1 MPSTY
6 STNLKLQLMATGED
20 NGTWGDNT
28 NNNLG
33 TLIEESII
41 GAATVAMADANQT
54 ITTPD
59 GLTGSGRKVYL
70 TCTGALT
77 ANRNLVVPTANKNYV
92 IENATTGGFSIV
104 IKTTAGTGI
113 TVGAGLKRYVYADGT
128 NVVEAINSVGNLTIT
143 GTLGTIGALTV
154 TGNVAAGTFTTAGT
168 FNKVAITAPATGS
181 TLTIAD
187 GKTLTAS
194 NTLTLTG
201 TDSTSFAFPSASD
214 TVVTLTAT
222 QTLTNK
228 TLTTAALG
236 SSTATTQTQGD
247 NSTKV
252 ATTEYVDTGISAI
265 AGLPAGVTLP
275 YAGATAPTGY
285 LLCYGQAISR
295 ATYSALFAAI
305 STAYG
310 VGDGST
316 TFNLPDLRGR
326 VPAGLD
332 NMGGS
337 NASRLTSTTMSP
349 NGTTLGATGGT
360 QTHTLTEAE
369 MPSHSH
375 LWYGYN
381 IGLGGSGGGASVWMG
396 GSGSVTSAAG
406 SSAAHLNVQPTLM
419 FNYIIK
425 V

>member
-20 NGTWGDNT
+20 NGTWGENT

-92 IENATTGGFSIV
+92 VTNSTTGGFSIV
-104 IKTTAGTGI
+104 VKTTAGTGI
-113 TVGAGLKRYVYADGT
+113 TVGPALKRYVYADGT
-128 NVVEAINSVGNLTIT
+128 NVVEAINSVGDFTIT

-168 FNKVAITAPATGS
+168 FNKVVITAPATGS

-201 TDSTSFAFPSASD
+201 TDSTSFAFPSVSD
-214 TVVTLTAT
+214 TVVTLAAT

-228 TLTTAALG
+228 TLTTAVLG
-236 SSTATTQTQGD
+236 SSTATTQ
-247 NSTKV
+247 V
-252 ATTEYVDTGISAI
+252 AGT
-265 AGLPAGVTLP
+265 
-275 YAGATAPTGY
+275 
-285 LLCYGQAISR
+285 
-295 ATYSALFAAI
+295 
-305 STAYG
+305 
-310 VGDGST
+310 
-316 TFNLPDLRGR
+316 
-326 VPAGLD
+326 
-332 NMGGS
+332 S
-337 NASRLTSTTMSP
+337 NT
-349 NGTTLGATGGT
+349 
-360 QTHTLTEAE
+360 
-369 MPSHSH
+369 
-375 LWYGYN
+375 
-381 IGLGGSGGGASVWMG
+381 
-396 GSGSVTSAAG
+396 
-406 SSAAHLNVQPTLM
+406 
-419 FNYIIK
+419 
-425 V
+425 

>member
-92 IENATTGGFSIV
+92 VTNSTTGGFSIV
-104 IKTTAGTGI
+104 VKTTAGTGI
-113 TVGAGLKRYVYADGT
+113 TVGPALKRYVYADGT
-128 NVVEAINSVGNLTIT
+128 NVVEAINSVGDFTIT
-143 GTLGTIGALTV
+143 GTLGPIASMAV
-154 TGNVAAGTFTTAGT
+154 TGGITAAT

-194 NTLTLTG
+194 NTLMLTG

-214 TVVTLTAT
+214 TVVTLAAT

-228 TLTTAALG
+228 TLTTAVLG
-236 SSTATTQTQGD
+236 SSTATTQVAGTS
-247 NSTKV
+247 NTTV
-252 ATTEYVDTGISAI
+252 ATTAFVAAAVAVGMPTGAVS
-265 AGLPAGVTLP
+265 P
-275 YAGATAPTGY
+275 YAGSAAPTGW

-295 ATYSALFAAI
+295 ATYATLFAAI
-305 STAYG
+305 STTYG
-310 VGDGST
+310 IGDGTT
-316 TFNLPDLRGR
+316 TFNLPDMRGR
-326 VPAGLD
+326 VAAGAD

-337 NASRLTSTTMSP
+337 AAGRLTSTTMSP
-349 NGTTLGATGGT
+349 DGNTLSATGGT
-360 QTHTLTEAE
+360 QTHTLITAE
-369 MPSHSH
+369 MPSHTHALSDA
-375 LWYGYN
+375 YPGVN
-381 IGLGGSGGGASVWMG
+381 TGGSWQQNGGAYGGSIGTIGSTGGGG
-396 GSGSVTSAAG
+396 
-406 SSAAHLNVQPTLM
+406 AHLNVQPTIVLN
-419 FNYIIK
+419 FIIK
-425 V
+425 A